1 MASPLCLASSVCK
14 QGRDVTNLWKFCSF
28 FPSKLLFSLTM
39 LRFPKYPA
47 SSSGSL
53 TVTYASH
60 NVTSD
65 MHLYSPISLSDAFN
79 SLRET
84 MSLTKLLG
92 ISGNL
97 FLETTSSS
105 SLVNPNT
112 WLGMTVIRLL
122 LGVVS
127 DVHIIPTVP
136 AEVQLRQVWED
147 ATING
152 SWEILQLITV
162 K

>member
-1 MASPLCLASSVCK
+1 MVSPLCLTSSVCK

-28 FPSKLLFSLTM
+28 FPSKLLFSLTI

-53 TVTYASH
+53 TVIYTSH
-60 NVTSD
+60 NSD
-65 MHLYSPISLSDAFN
+65 IHLYSPISLSDAFN

-105 SLVNPNT
+105 SLVNPST

-127 DVHIIPTVP
+127 DVHIIRTVP
-136 AEVQLRQVWED
+136 AQVQLGQTWED
-147 ATING
+147 ATIND